1 MNLKDFFQKSSDHAL
16 PERPPL
22 SELEEALTKEQ
33 YRRRYFQVLRSTIF
47 ALVTVAAIS
56 ILLMML
62 FFPILRIYGTSMT
75 PVLED
80 GEVVIALKTSQLE
93 REDIVAFYYNNKI
106 LVKRVIA
113 CPGEWIDIDK
123 NGVVSINGKTLQEPY
138 LSERALGDTDISLPY
153 QIPEGRYFVMGDH
166 RSVSIDSRNKAVGNI
181 SEDQLIGRLAF
192 KIWPIHSIGRV

>member
-1 MNLKDFFQKSSDHAL
+1 
-16 PERPPL
+16 
-22 SELEEALTKEQ
+22 
-33 YRRRYFQVLRSTIF
+33 
-47 ALVTVAAIS
+47 
-56 ILLMML
+56 
-62 FFPILRIYGTSMT
+62 MT

-80 GEVVIALKTSQLE
+80 GEVVIALKTAQLE
-93 REDIVAFYYNNKI
+93 RGDVVAFYYNNKI

-123 NGVVSINGKTLQEPY
+123 NGVVSIDGETLQEPY
-138 LSERALGDTDISLPY
+138 LSERALGDTNISLPY

-192 KIWPIHSIGRV
+192 KIWPIRSIGRV

>member
-1 MNLKDFFQKSSDHAL
+1 M
-16 PERPPL
+16 
-22 SELEEALTKEQ
+22 
-33 YRRRYFQVLRSTIF
+33 
-47 ALVTVAAIS
+47 LV
-56 ILLMML
+56 ML
-62 FFPILRIYGTSMT
+62 FFPILRIYGSSMT

-80 GEVVIALKTSQLE
+80 GEVVIALKTAQLE
-93 REDIVAFYYNNKI
+93 RGDVVAFYYNNKI

-123 NGVVSINGKTLQEPY
+123 NGVVSIDGETLQEPY
-138 LSERALGDTDISLPY
+138 LSERALGDTNISLPY

-192 KIWPIHSIGRV
+192 KIWPIRSIGRV